1 MSVMIDLKALVFE
14 GVRYWRAT
22 DVLNFMNELLIAAHT
37 EEQRII
43 LAHGI
48 RTLQKALAT
57 ELSAEKSHLVLR
69 ADNTR
74 RR

>member
-1 MSVMIDLKALVFE
+1 MSVMIDLKALVFD

-57 ELSAEKSHLVLR
+57 EMRAEQSHLVLSSS
-69 ADNTR
+69 NTR
-74 RR
+74 GR